1 MTQSKITIDVTLDVD
16 KIPEQISWSATQST
30 AEGAQMAKA
39 MMLSFWDGQEKAALS
54 IDLWTKDM
62 MMDEM
67 ADFVYQNIM
76 TMADNFE
83 RATRQRELSGDMKK
97 FAKVFM
103 EKFQQSQMKA
113 SENPQ

>member
-1 MTQSKITIDVTLDVD
+1 MTQSTITIDVALDAD
-16 KIPEQISWSATQST
+16 KIPEQILWSATQST
-30 AEGAQMAKA
+30 AEEAQKAKA
-39 MMLSFWDGQEKAALS
+39 MMLSFWDGQEKAALR

-83 RATRQRELSGDMKK
+83 RATRQQELSADMKN
-97 FAKVFM
+97 FAKAFM
-103 EKFQQSQMKA
+103 QKFQQLQIKA

>member
-1 MTQSKITIDVTLDVD
+1 MTQSTITIDVTLDID

-30 AEGAQMAKA
+30 AEEAQKAKA
-39 MMLSFWDGQEKAALS
+39 MMLSFWDGQEKAALR

-83 RATRQRELSGDMKK
+83 RATRQQELSGDMKK
-97 FAKVFM
+97 FAKAFM
-103 EKFQQSQMKA
+103 QKFQQSQMKA
-113 SENPQ
+113 SQNPQ

>member
-1 MTQSKITIDVTLDVD
+1 MNQSTITIDVTLDQD

-30 AEGAQMAKA
+30 AEEAQPAKA
-39 MMLSFWDGQEKAALS
+39 MMLSFWDGQEKAALR

-83 RATRQRELSGDMKK
+83 RATRQQDLAGDMKK
-97 FAKVFM
+97 FAGEFM
-103 EKFQQSQMKA
+103 QKFQKSQIKT
-113 SENPQ
+113 SENPH

>member
-1 MTQSKITIDVTLDVD
+1 MTQSTITIDVALDAD

-30 AEGAQMAKA
+30 AEEAQKAKA
-39 MMLSFWDGQEKAALS
+39 MMLSFWDGQEKAALR

-83 RATRQRELSGDMKK
+83 RATRQQELSADMKK
-97 FAKVFM
+97 FAKAFM
-103 EKFQQSQMKA
+103 QKFQQLQIKA

>member
-1 MTQSKITIDVTLDVD
+1 MTQSTITIDVSLDID
-16 KIPEQISWSATQST
+16 KIPEQISWNATQSS
-30 AEGAQMAKA
+30 AEEAQKAKA
-39 MMLSFWDGQEKAALS
+39 MMLSFWDGQEKAALR

-76 TMADNFE
+76 SMADNFE
-83 RATRQRELSGDMKK
+83 RATRQQELSGDMKK
-97 FAKVFM
+97 FAKAFIQ
-103 EKFQQSQMKA
+103 KFQQMQIKA